1 MQIPLSY
8 YEIWA
13 MNSKPYFIPSLPRL
27 LQLAKDFGNGKLAKP
42 TQISVDWKWKPTEF
56 LEFGGSA
63 HAQPNLNPLKSI
75 PILDAFVIHSVVIV
89 CGIEIEA
96 DYTAQAH

>member
-13 MNSKPYFIPSLPRL
+13 MNSKPYFIPKFAKAV
-27 LQLAKDFGNGKLAKP
+27 AKDFGNGKLAKP
-42 TQISVDWKWKPTEF
+42 TQIPVDWKWKPTEF

-63 HAQPNLNPLKSI
+63 HAQPNLNPMKSI

-89 CGIEIEA
+89 CWIEIEA